1 MRRLILVLAAAA
13 AISPALAS
21 VSASAQNLTPE
32 QQMREN
38 ARNLQIQQQR
48 DKADSNRQLR
58 QSQALTQQ
66 SQDNLATLQ
75 AQGAQGTV
83 NPGLAPGA
91 PIPYASSSAAARAAA
106 TARGVP
112 ASAAVPD
119 VVGGPLN
126 LPGPTDPAV
135 GAYTPPAPQGHQ
147 PTTPTPNG

>member
-1 MRRLILVLAAAA
+1 MRRLIVILATAAVL
-13 AISPALAS
+13 SPGL
-21 VSASAQNLTPE
+21 ASAQTLTPD
-32 QQMREN
+32 QQIRQNE
-38 ARNLQIQQQR
+38 RNLQVQQQR
-48 DKADSNRQLR
+48 DKAAANHQAA
-58 QSQALTQQ
+58 QSRDLAQQ

-75 AQGAQGTV
+75 AQGSQGAV

-91 PIPYASSSAAARAAA
+91 PIPYASSSAAARGAA

-135 GAYTPPAPQGHQ
+135 GAYTPTPPPGHT
-147 PTTPTPNG
+147 PPTPTPNG